1 MPWGNSP
8 EKRRRDAEVYGSPE
22 YRRNRE
28 LARRR
33 AGGRCEKCGHR
44 HPKLECDHIVP
55 KSQGGG
61 NALQNLEMLCVG
73 EGSCKCHDAKTL
85 SEGSGW
91 RGKGTREARDP
102 EPRPRTS
109 W

>member
-1 MPWGNSP
+1 MPWDSSP

-33 AGGRCEKCGHR
+33 ANGHCEQCGHR

-61 NALQNLEMLCVG
+61 NALSNLQLLCSR
-73 EGSCKCHDAKTL
+73 EGGGCGCHEKKTY
-85 SEGSGW
+85 EQRGSSQ
-91 RGKGTREARDP
+91 ARRAADP
-102 EPRPRTS
+102 EPRPDV
-109 W
+109 WW